1 MADQDY
7 FFQQTAEEMQ
17 SRLNQVPVNT
27 QAIESERTA
36 RQEADAA
43 EAEARAAADQVL
55 DEKIDTKQNTL
66 TFDDAP
72 TANSNNP
79 VKSGGI
85 KVAIDNMGA
94 TKQDVLTFDET
105 PTTNS
110 NNPVKSKGIKDA
122 IDQMGAEKQNVL
134 TFDDAPTAGSDNPVK
149 SKGIKAAID
158 NMGATKQDTLTFD
171 VTPTAGSGHPVTSG
185 GIKSAMDVLDTAKQN
200 VLTFDQAPAAGS
212 NNPVTSNGIN
222 QAIANFITRAVNDLI
237 NYYTKSET
245 YTKVEV
251 QQLIAGIAQFQFEIV
266 QTLPTASADTMGKI
280 YLIPSAHSIQQNIK
294 DEYVTILTEIE
305 GQMTYTWEQIG
316 STAVDLSGYSTTAEM
331 NQAINNA
338 ITTALADY
346 YTKAQMDASL
356 NTINGKIPS
365 AASTTNQLADK
376 QYVSDQVQEYAGT
389 FRGTYN
395 SLADLQATTGNH
407 HNDYAWVQVTDSDG
421 DNDYDRYKYDGTQWV
436 YEYRL
441 NNTHFTSAQL
451 AAISS
456 GMTSEKTT
464 KLDNLP
470 PTSSPT
476 ISATTAASV
485 LSGGK
490 KLFAGVQGQ
499 DGKWVLES
507 LTAEEAGKLAY
518 NYMAAA
524 PLGNNPS
531 HIQGTDANGAPQ
543 RITPTDLASLLGV
556 AGLEFSIEKY
566 AGGDGSNVRTILQDV
581 NQGFLIIAQGGGGS
595 HKPGLYAFDREG
607 RYQAIFEAQ
616 PSPQIS
622 SNGHT
627 ITVTYESGNN
637 SRTNLVFIKT
647 QN

>member
-1 MADQDY
+1 MADQDFY
-7 FFQQTAEEMQ
+7 FQQTADEIQ
-17 SRLNQVPVNT
+17 NRLNQVPVNA
-27 QAIESERTA
+27 QAIQNETDA
-36 RQEADAA
+36 REEAIAAEADAR
-43 EAEARAAADQVL
+43 EAADEEL
-55 DEKIDTKQNTL
+55 GDRID
-66 TFDDAP
+66 
-72 TANSNNP
+72 
-79 VKSGGI
+79 
-85 KVAIDNMGA
+85 

-110 NNPVKSKGIKDA
+110 NNPVKSKGIKTA
-122 IDQMGAEKQNVL
+122 IDDMGATKQDVL
-134 TFDDAPTAGSDNPVK
+134 TFDETPTANSNNPVK
-149 SKGIKAAID
+149 SKGIKAALDTLDSDKQDVLTFDDAPTTNSNNPVKSKGIKEAID
-158 NMGATKQDTLTFD
+158 NMGASKQDVLTFD
-171 VTPTAGSGHPVTSG
+171 QTPTAGSNHPVTSG
-185 GIKSAMDVLDTAKQN
+185 GIKSALDTLGSSKQD
-200 VLTFDQAPAAGS
+200 VLTFDQAPTAGS
-212 NNPVTSNGIN
+212 NNPVTSSGIN
-222 QAIANFITRAVNDLI
+222 QAIADFVTRAVNDLI
-237 NYYTKSET
+237 NYYTKSDT

-251 QQLIAGIAQFQFEIV
+251 QQLIAGVAQFQFEIV
-266 QTLPTASADTMGKI
+266 ATLPTASADTMGKI
-280 YLIPSAHSIQQNIK
+280 YLIPSTHSIQQNIK
-294 DEYVTILTEIE
+294 DEFVTILTEIE

-331 NQAINNA
+331 NQAISNA

-356 NTINGKIPS
+356 NAINGKIPS

-389 FRGTYN
+389 FRGTYS

-441 NNTHFTSAQL
+441 NNTHFTTAQL

-485 LSGGK
+485 LSGSK

-524 PLGNNPS
+524 QIGNNPS
-531 HIQGTDANGAPQ
+531 HIQGTDANGNPE
-543 RITPTDLASLLGV
+543 RITPTDLASLLGGFAV
-556 AGLEFSIEKY
+556 DVVGLQTTDNLNDLTTPYKKY
-566 AGGDGSNVRTILQDV
+566 AWTGKPINAPIDYGNMFIIATSSGVILQ
-581 NQGFLIIAQGGGGS
+581 IIVRIS
-595 HKPGLYAFDREG
+595 KNDPRI
-607 RYQAIFEAQ
+607 IFRMCEYGTWG
-616 PSPQIS
+616 PW
-622 SNGHT
+622 
-627 ITVTYESGNN
+627 YEIN
-637 SRTNLVFIKT
+637 KT
-647 QN
+647 ALT

>member
-1 MADQDY
+1 MAEQDY

-17 SRLNQVPVNT
+17 RRLNQVPINT
-27 QAIESERTA
+27 QAISDEI
-36 RQEADAA
+36 ADR
-43 EAEARAAADQVL
+43 RAADGAL
-55 DEKIDTKQNTL
+55 DTKIDTKQDAL
-66 TFDDAP
+66 TFDDVP
-72 TANSNNP
+72 VANSNNP
-79 VKSGGI
+79 VKSGGV
-85 KVAIDNMGA
+85 KSAIDDMGA

-110 NNPVKSKGIKDA
+110 NNPVKSKGIKAA
-122 IDQMGAEKQNVL
+122 IDQMGAEKQNIL

-149 SKGIKAAID
+149 SKGIKTAID

-171 VTPTAGSGHPVTSG
+171 VTPTAGSVNPVTSG
-185 GIKSAMDVLDTAKQN
+185 GIKSAMDVLDAAKQN

-245 YTKVEV
+245 YTKIEV

-280 YLIPSAHSIQQNIK
+280 YLIPSAHSVQSNIK

-331 NQAINNA
+331 NQAISNA

-346 YTKAQMDASL
+346 YTKAQMDTAL
-356 NTINGKIPS
+356 GAITDKIPS
-365 AASTTNQLADK
+365 AASSSNQLADK

-389 FRGTYN
+389 FRGTFN
-395 SLADLQATTGNH
+395 TLADLQATTGNH
-407 HNDYAWVQVTDSDG
+407 HNDYAWVKVTDSDG
-421 DNDYDRYKYDGTQWV
+421 DNDYDRYKFDGTQWV

-441 NNTHFTSAQL
+441 NNTHFTSAEL
-451 AAISS
+451 AAIRS
-456 GMTSEKTT
+456 GMTSEKTD
-464 KLDNLP
+464 KLDNIP
-470 PTSSPT
+470 PSSSPT
-476 ISATTAASV
+476 ISATTAAAV

-490 KLFAGVQGQ
+490 KMFTGVQQQ
-499 DGKWVLES
+499 DGSWLLES

-524 PLGNNPS
+524 QIGNTPS

-543 RITPTDLASLLGV
+543 RITPTDLASLLGAISYKGSV
-556 AGLEFSIEKY
+556 AIDSSLDDYIGSGFWYNAMNASDKPSSI
-566 AGGDGSNVRTILQDV
+566 AMHRT
-581 NQGFLIIAQGGGGS
+581 FLIVLRGITPDNKKRVCQLIIDIDAAKILMRGYSEGGS
-595 HKPGLYAFDREG
+595 WSQWSAFTG
-607 RYQAIFEAQ
+607 
-616 PSPQIS
+616 SP
-622 SNGHT
+622 
-627 ITVTYESGNN
+627 V
-637 SRTNLVFIKT
+637 
-647 QN
+647 